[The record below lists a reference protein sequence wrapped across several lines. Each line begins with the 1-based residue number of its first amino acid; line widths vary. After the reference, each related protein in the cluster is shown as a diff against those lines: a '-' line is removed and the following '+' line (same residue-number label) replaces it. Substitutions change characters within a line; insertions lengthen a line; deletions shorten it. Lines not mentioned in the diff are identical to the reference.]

1 MTGFESTTLPQ
12 SPIAASE
19 DFDANF
25 SPQTAYL
32 ISNPM
37 KTEYVMNRSYR
48 LSNVTKDYLS
58 EFHCIL
64 DTMIKE
70 MTSAE
75 LSDSISHNFII
86 QMIPHHEAAI
96 RMSENLL
103 KYTTFIPLQD
113 IALQI
118 ISEQTKSIADMQK
131 AECVCR
137 KLINSDQDI
146 CLYER
151 RTDQIMNH
159 MFGEMETACSD
170 NNVNGN
176 FMREMIPHHRGAVEM
191 SENTLQYNICPE
203 LVPILEAII
212 TSQKR
217 GIVQMQQLLRCI
229 RE

>member
-1 MTGFESTTLPQ
+1 MKQ
-12 SPIAASE
+12 S
-19 DFDANF
+19 F
-25 SPQTAYL
+25 
-32 ISNPM
+32 
-37 KTEYVMNRSYR
+37 K

-64 DTMIKE
+64 DDMIKG
-70 MTSAE
+70 MTNAE
-75 LSDSISHNFII
+75 LSDSISHNFIV

-113 IALQI
+113 IALRI
-118 ISEQTKSIADMQK
+118 ISEQKKSIADMQK
-131 AECVCR
+131 AACSCG

-146 CLYER
+146 CLYRR
-151 RTDQIMNH
+151 RTDLIMNQ
-159 MFGEMETACSD
+159 MFGKMETACSD

-191 SENTLQYNICPE
+191 SENALQYNICPE

-217 GIVQMQQLLRCI
+217 GIAQMQQLLKCI